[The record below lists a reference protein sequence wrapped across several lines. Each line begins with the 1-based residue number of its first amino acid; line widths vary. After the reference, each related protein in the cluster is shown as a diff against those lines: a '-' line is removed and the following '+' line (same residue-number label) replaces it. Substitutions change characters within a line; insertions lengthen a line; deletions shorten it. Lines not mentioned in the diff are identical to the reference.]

1 MTTFDEW
8 FYNGEEKRERMTKK
22 TSAKEIDNGL
32 SKDIFEIISVKH
44 KCGRAWRVTR
54 NSLELLYCPY
64 CKSPKGFKEIK

>member
-1 MTTFDEW
+1 MRTFDEW

-22 TSAKEIDNGL
+22 TSNEIDNGL

-44 KCGRAWRVTR
+44 KCGKVWRVTR

>member
-22 TSAKEIDNGL
+22 TSKEIDNGL

-44 KCGRAWRVTR
+44 KCGKVWRVTR

-64 CKSPKGFKEIK
+64 CKTNKGFKEIK